1 MITIN
6 WKAQRIQE
14 LEIML
19 KNYLQFLTLTTSTL
33 ITDSVYNI
41 LTMKVLPATESTRI
55 LDSIKIGQERYEQ
68 FFNQNVEA
76 DSSIWDT
83 LKKLMLPTFVNNN
96 KTIKIKVNSMD
107 VQVFKSLP
115 GLLTDSLNCPDCKI
129 NT

>member
-1 MITIN
+1 
-6 WKAQRIQE
+6 
-14 LEIML
+14 ML

-76 DSSIWDT
+76 DSSIWE
-83 LKKLMLPTFVNNN
+83 K
-96 KTIKIKVNSMD
+96 
-107 VQVFKSLP
+107 
-115 GLLTDSLNCPDCKI
+115 
-129 NT
+129 

>member
-19 KNYLQFLTLTTSTL
+19 KNYLQFLILTTSTL

-76 DSSIWDT
+76 
-83 LKKLMLPTFVNNN
+83 
-96 KTIKIKVNSMD
+96 
-107 VQVFKSLP
+107 
-115 GLLTDSLNCPDCKI
+115 
-129 NT
+129 